1 MWYVA
6 FSLIAVIAIS
16 LEKSSR
22 NKLGYLGLALC
33 FPTVAYSLWRVNSER
48 KANSKL
54 SPVLRLGFWFSISH
68 TVLTAF
74 WLINTLYIN
83 TDSQANPLTIIMLWA
98 ISISFSILTGIYGNA
113 KKYNGLNQSA
123 I

>member
-6 FSLIAVIAIS
+6 FSLIAIIAIS
-16 LEKSSR
+16 FEKSNR

-33 FPTVAYSLWRVNSER
+33 FPTVAYSLWRVNSES

-54 SPVLRLGFWFSISH
+54 SPVLRLGVWFSISH
-68 TVLTAF
+68 TFLSAF
-74 WLINTLYIN
+74 WLIKTLYIN
-83 TDSQANPLTIIMLWA
+83 TNSQANPLTIIMLWA
-98 ISISFSILTGIYGNA
+98 ISIGFSVLTGVYGKA